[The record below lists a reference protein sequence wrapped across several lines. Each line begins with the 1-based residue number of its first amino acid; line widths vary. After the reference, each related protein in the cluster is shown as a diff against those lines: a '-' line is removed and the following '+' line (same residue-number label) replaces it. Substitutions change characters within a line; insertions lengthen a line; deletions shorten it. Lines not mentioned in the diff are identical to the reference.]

1 MCSRI
6 GHSTNSHF
14 LLPPFTVLAAHLKRL
29 MTAEEYPSP
38 IPIPRSAPKLQE
50 PKSLT
55 RWYDDSDFNSPKQSG
70 SERPVDVD
78 RGQHERG
85 ERSQGSEPARL
96 GPFAAADLQGV
107 EGSEADA
114 EAEAGLYD
122 QSHFSGMVKEAKYL
136 KICT

>member
-38 IPIPRSAPKLQE
+38 IPIPRRAPKLQE
-50 PKSLT
+50 TKSLT

-70 SERPVDVD
+70 SERPVHVD
-78 RGQHERG
+78 GGEHERG
-85 ERSQGSEPARL
+85 EGRQGSEPARL
-96 GPFAAADLQGV
+96 RPLAAAALQGV
-107 EGSEADA
+107 KGAQAAA
-114 EAEAGLYD
+114 EAEAGLQGRARD
-122 QSHFSGMVKEAKYL
+122 QYHFSGMG
-136 KICT
+136 TG